1 MARKFQE
8 LIDQMSPA
16 RRAEYDK
23 NVKKLRAQM
32 HLDEMRLPE
41 LRKALRLSQQTLARR
56 LKTGQAQIS
65 RLEQRTDLFVSTL
78 RRYVEAL
85 GGQLEIVAS
94 FPEGASIRIE
104 NFSDLRPEKTT
115 RRDRQHRAP
124 ATKSDDGKPR
134 RIA

>member
-1 MARKFQE
+1 MPRKKFQE
-8 LIDQMSPA
+8 LIDRMPPA
-16 RRAEYDK
+16 RRAEYAR
-23 NVKKLRAQM
+23 NVIKLREQM
-32 HLDEMRLPE
+32 RIDEMRLHE
-41 LRKALRLSQQTLARR
+41 LRRALKLSQQTLARR

-94 FPEGASIRIE
+94 FPEGATVRIE
-104 NFSDLRPEKTT
+104 NFSDLKPEKSGPERRSIRARTT
-115 RRDRQHRAP
+115 RKKTA
-124 ATKSDDGKPR
+124 